1 MNLGK
6 SFGVSTTKLLSHHG
20 YQKCG
25 VILSHSVHITS
36 NSLCS
41 GFVPA
46 PSSELA
52 IFHRVSFFHLIDKV
66 TNMESKEIGVT
77 TGDSPVEGRVDGD
90 IIVLDGST
98 IDDGIRR
105 ALKSRHL

>member
-1 MNLGK
+1 
-6 SFGVSTTKLLSHHG
+6 
-20 YQKCG
+20 
-25 VILSHSVHITS
+25 
-36 NSLCS
+36 
-41 GFVPA
+41 
-46 PSSELA
+46 
-52 IFHRVSFFHLIDKV
+52 VSFFHLIDKV

>member
-1 MNLGK
+1 
-6 SFGVSTTKLLSHHG
+6 
-20 YQKCG
+20 
-25 VILSHSVHITS
+25 
-36 NSLCS
+36 
-41 GFVPA
+41 
-46 PSSELA
+46 
-52 IFHRVSFFHLIDKV
+52 
-66 TNMESKEIGVT
+66 MESKEIGVT